1 MIRLFK
7 LRRFLK
13 PYKLQV
19 ILGPLFKLVEA
30 VFELII
36 PLIMAKVIDTGV
48 KNNNIQY
55 VFKMGA
61 FMILLGIV
69 GLCSTIV
76 CQSFAAKASQGFGTN
91 LRNSLFEH
99 MNTFSHKELDKFESG
114 ALITRMTNDVN
125 QLQLAVAMF
134 IRLAIRAPFLIIGSI
149 IMAVSISMK
158 MSVIFFITSVVISLS
173 LYFII
178 TGSVPFL
185 KKIQSKLDR
194 LALITREDLD
204 GTRVIRAFSK
214 QKWSIKRF
222 KEINN
227 EISFNACEVAK
238 ISSLLNPIT
247 YVIINL
253 GIVAIIWYGG
263 VRANTGDITQG
274 EIIAFVN
281 YMTQILLA
289 LIVVSNLVII
299 FTKAFASAGRINEIF
314 DTKTSI
320 KEKCGLQEATV
331 KNDKL
336 FKIEFKDVS
345 FSYDKN
351 SEPSIKNVNVSI
363 KSGERIGIIGGT
375 GSGKSTFINLIPR
388 FYDVSSGAVY
398 VDGVNI
404 KNYNT
409 FNLRKKIAIVHQ
421 RSVLFSGT
429 VRENLKLGK
438 KDATD
443 NELYEALKVA
453 QALDFVNEKP
463 KGLNEI
469 IEQDGKN
476 FSGGQR
482 QRLTIARALVK
493 KPEILILDDSSSA
506 LDYNTEANFRKS
518 LIENTKGITVITV
531 SQRATSIKHCDKII
545 VFDEGKILDIGKHE
559 ELIKSCSVYRE
570 ICKSQTDTEAS

>member
-99 MNTFSHKELDKFESG
+99 INTFSHKELDKFESG

-263 VRANTGDITQG
+263 VRVNTGDITQG

-363 KSGERIGIIGGT
+363 KSGEKIGIIGGT

-398 VDGVNI
+398 VDGVNV

-443 NELYEALKVA
+443 NELYEALRVA

>member
-99 MNTFSHKELDKFESG
+99 INTFSHKELDKFESG

-227 EISFNACEVAK
+227 EISFNACKVAK

>member
-99 MNTFSHKELDKFESG
+99 INTFSHKELDKFESG

-227 EISFNACEVAK
+227 EISFNACKVAK

-443 NELYEALKVA
+443 NELYEALRVA

>member
-99 MNTFSHKELDKFESG
+99 INTFSHKELDKFESG

-227 EISFNACEVAK
+227 EISFNACKVAK

-443 NELYEALKVA
+443 NELYEALRVA

-463 KGLNEI
+463 KGLDEI

-476 FSGGQR
+476 FSGGQK

>member
-76 CQSFAAKASQGFGTN
+76 CQSFAAKASQGFETN

-99 MNTFSHKELDKFESG
+99 INTFSHKELDKFESG

-134 IRLAIRAPFLIIGSI
+134 IRLAIRAPFLIIGSM

-263 VRANTGDITQG
+263 VRVNTGDITQG

-443 NELYEALKVA
+443 NELYEALRVA

-463 KGLNEI
+463 KGLDEI

-559 ELIKSCSVYRE
+559 ELIKSCSFYRE

>member
-1 MIRLFK
+1 MIKLFK

-36 PLIMAKVIDTGV
+36 PLMMAKVIDTGV

-55 VFKMGA
+55 VFKMCA

-99 MNTFSHKELDKFESG
+99 INTFSHKELDKFESG

-227 EISFNACEVAK
+227 EISFNACKVAK

-331 KNDKL
+331 KNDKP

-363 KSGERIGIIGGT
+363 KSGEKIGIIGGT

-398 VDGVNI
+398 VDGVNV

>member
-99 MNTFSHKELDKFESG
+99 INTFSHKELDKFESG

-263 VRANTGDITQG
+263 VRVNTGDITQG

-438 KDATD
+438 KNATD
-443 NELYEALKVA
+443 NELYEALRVA

-463 KGLNEI
+463 KGLDEI

>member
-99 MNTFSHKELDKFESG
+99 INTFSHKELDKFESG

-398 VDGVNI
+398 VDGVNV

-443 NELYEALKVA
+443 NELYEALRVA

-463 KGLNEI
+463 KGLDEI

-476 FSGGQR
+476 FSGGQK

-559 ELIKSCSVYRE
+559 DLIKSCSVYRE

>member
-36 PLIMAKVIDTGV
+36 PLIMARVIDTGV

-99 MNTFSHKELDKFESG
+99 INTFSHKELDKFESG

-331 KNDKL
+331 KNDKP

-363 KSGERIGIIGGT
+363 KSGEKIGIIGGT

-398 VDGVNI
+398 VDGVNV

-443 NELYEALKVA
+443 NELYEALRVA

-463 KGLNEI
+463 KGLDEI